1 MYHQTCTAVDTLAQQ
16 YVSSE
21 VDLINNSIL
30 HDGESFDWSEHK
42 EFYEVSLQMFVLLPY
57 YLT

>member
-1 MYHQTCTAVDTLAQQ
+1 MDTLAQQ